1 MATIRGT
8 SGPDVFELTTNDTYE
23 ALEGDD
29 KVTVK
34 GRWGTVQPGQ
44 GNDTIIIDPS
54 VGNDATVWY
63 WSSPAAI
70 TVDLEAGYALDGW
83 GTRDTLVNVHRVH
96 GFKQPGD
103 KGYGSQTSDWFWVGP
118 WRGTQKGSIFIDG
131 RGGSDEVDLQINDI
145 ANRGKLIFEVS
156 ADGRSV
162 LSYLESMPSFTFE
175 FRNVERVNVR
185 TDNGVLV
192 SALDVVSLASFEKA
206 GQDILLR
213 GAAGW
218 QTQAPGRAVSIS
230 YSFLTERP
238 SEGAEGGA
246 GFVAFSPAQQRTVR
260 DLFAK
265 LQDQTG
271 ITFREVAGSAGD
283 IRLGIN
289 QQADTRGY
297 SFIPDFFR
305 GKAQAGD
312 VWLDVESAAI
322 MNPGQEGYYALL
334 HELGH
339 ALGLQHPLGESDSS
353 GAVVLLDRF
362 ASLSNTVMIDRTS
375 AQTGG
380 LWPSWFGT
388 LDMQALRFLYGG
400 KMVSTGS
407 DRYLVADLASSSYMV
422 IVDDGGDDTLD
433 ASTSAVGVTIDLR
446 SGWLSSIG
454 MSSAGEPLRDNLSL
468 GVGTVIEA
476 AVGSVYDDLLIGSDA
491 PNRLHGNGGS
501 DILDGN
507 GGLDWAIFKGAR
519 SSWSVEPLLS
529 TSSWFV
535 TARDGLSGA
544 AELRKIERVRFDD
557 KAVAFDLSKND
568 NAGQA
573 LLLIGAVLGREAT
586 LSKAALLGQV
596 IDLFDQGFS
605 MGQLAGAV
613 MRLPIWA
620 GVLTPSNSAE
630 DIARYLLKL
639 NKGAEPTAAEV
650 TAAAQAISGQVQG
663 NYLATLALTDANVA
677 KVDLVGLA
685 ATGFEYPIG
694 G

>member
-1 MATIRGT
+1 VATIRGT
-8 SGPDVFELTTNDTYE
+8 SGPDIFELTTNDIYE

-29 KVTVK
+29 KVTIK
-34 GRWGTVQPGQ
+34 GRGGTVQPGQ
-44 GNDTIIIDPS
+44 GNDTVIVDPS
-54 VGNDATVWY
+54 VGNDADVWY
-63 WSSPAAI
+63 WSSPGAI

-83 GTRDTLVNVHRVH
+83 GTRDTLVNVHKVS
-96 GFKQPGD
+96 GFQKPGD
-103 KGYGSQTSDWFWVGP
+103 KGYGSQTADWFWLAP
-118 WRGTQKGSIFIDG
+118 WSGTRTGSIFIDG
-131 RGGSDEVDLQINDI
+131 RGGRDEVNLQINDI

-156 ADGRSV
+156 ADQRSV
-162 LSYLESMPSFTFE
+162 LLYLEPMPSFTFE
-175 FRNVERVNVR
+175 FRNVERINIRNNNAAV
-185 TDNGVLV
+185 V
-192 SALDVVSLASFEKA
+192 STYEVSSLASFEKA
-206 GQDILLR
+206 GQEILLR

-218 QTQAPGRAVSIS
+218 QTQAPGSATAIS

-238 SEGAEGGA
+238 SEGAEGGT
-246 GFVAFSPAQQRTVR
+246 GFTAFSPAQQKTVR
-260 DLFAK
+260 DLFAR

-271 ITFREVAGSAGD
+271 ITFQEVAGSAGD

-312 VWLDVESAAI
+312 VWLDVESAAL
-322 MNPGQEGYYALL
+322 MSPGQEGYYALL

-339 ALGLQHPLGESDSS
+339 ALGLQHPLGEADSS

-388 LDMQALRFLYGG
+388 LDMQALRYLYGSKG
-400 KMVSTGS
+400 ISTGA
-407 DRYLVADLASSSYMV
+407 DRYMVADLASRSYMV
-422 IVDDGGDDTLD
+422 ILDDGGDDILD

-446 SGWLSSIG
+446 PGWLSSVG
-454 MSSAGEPLRDNLSL
+454 MSLVGEPLRNNLSL
-468 GVGTVIEA
+468 AVGTVIET
-476 AVGSVYDDLLIGSDA
+476 AVGSAYDDLITGSDA
-491 PNRLHGNGGS
+491 PNRLQGNGGS

-519 SSWSVEPLLS
+519 SSWFMEPLQA
-529 TSSWFV
+529 TSNWFV

-544 AELRKIERVRFDD
+544 AELRRIERVRFDD
-557 KAVAFDLSKND
+557 KAVAFDLTKND

-586 LSKAALLGQV
+586 LSKAALMGQV
-596 IDLFDQGFS
+596 IDLFDQGFTIQ
-605 MGQLAGAV
+605 QLAGAV
-613 MRLPIWA
+613 MRLPIWG
-620 GVLTPSNSAE
+620 GVLTPTNSAD

-639 NKGAEPTAAEV
+639 NKGADPSAAEV
-650 TAAAQAISGQVQG
+650 AAAAQAISGQVQG
-663 NYLATLALTDANVA
+663 NYLATLAVTDANVA
-677 KVDLVGLA
+677 KIDLVGLA

>member
-44 GNDTIIIDPS
+44 GNDTVIIDQS

-103 KGYGSQTSDWFWVGP
+103 KGYGSQTSDWFWVDA

-131 RGGSDEVDLQINDI
+131 RGGFDELDFRVDET
-145 ANRGKLIFEVS
+145 ANRGKWVFEVS
-156 ADGRSV
+156 ADGRTLTSFFESV
-162 LSYLESMPSFTFE
+162 PTFTFE
-175 FRNVERVNVR
+175 FRNIERINVR
-185 TDNGVLV
+185 SSNNSITTV
-192 SALDVVSLASFEKA
+192 LDVANLASFDKA
-206 GQDILLR
+206 GQDVLLR

-218 QTQAPGRAVSIS
+218 QTNAPGAATTIT

-238 SEGAEGGA
+238 PEGAEGGT
-246 GFVAFSPAQQRTVR
+246 GFATYSAAQQKIVR

-265 LQDQTG
+265 LQEQTG
-271 ITFREVAGSAGD
+271 VTFREVAGSTGD
-283 IRLGIN
+283 IRFGIN

-312 VWLDVESAAI
+312 VWLDVESAAV

-334 HELGH
+334 HEVGH
-339 ALGLQHPLGESDSS
+339 ALGLQHPLGESDTS

-362 ASLSNTVMIDRTS
+362 ASLSNTVMVDRS
-375 AQTGG
+375 HVQTGG
-380 LWPSWFGT
+380 LWPNWFGAM
-388 LDMQALRFLYGG
+388 DMQALRFLYGN
-400 KMVSTGS
+400 KSVSTGA
-407 DRYLVADLASSSYMV
+407 DRYMVADLASKSYSV
-422 IVDDGGDDTLD
+422 ILDDGGDDTLD
-433 ASTSAVGVTIDLR
+433 ASTSGSGVTLDLR
-446 SGWLSSIG
+446 PGWLSSVG
-454 MSSAGEPLRDNLSL
+454 ADAGGEPLRHNLSL
-468 GVGTVIEA
+468 GVGTVIET
-476 AVGSVYDDLLIGSDA
+476 AVGSPYDDLIIGSDA
-491 PNRLHGNGGS
+491 PNRLQGNGGS

-507 GGLDWAIFKGAR
+507 GGLDWAIFKGGRAG
-519 SSWSVEPLLS
+519 WILEPLPG
-529 TSSWFV
+529 TANWFV
-535 TARDGLSGA
+535 SARDGISGA
-544 AELRKIERVRFDD
+544 AEVRRMERVRFDD
-557 KAVAFDLSKND
+557 KAVAFDLTKND
-568 NAGQA
+568 NAGKA
-573 LLLIGAVLGREAT
+573 LLLIGAVLGRDAT

-596 IDLFDQGFS
+596 IDLFDQGFT
-605 MGQLAGAV
+605 MQQLAGAV
-613 MRLPIWA
+613 MRLPIWG
-620 GVLTPSNSAE
+620 GVLTPTNSPE
-630 DIARYLLKL
+630 DVARYLLKL

-650 TAAAQAISGQVQG
+650 ATAAQAISGQVQG
-663 NYLATLALTDANVA
+663 TYLATLALTDANVA
-677 KVDLVGLA
+677 KIDLVGLA
-685 ATGFEYPIG
+685 TTGFEYPIG

>member
-1 MATIRGT
+1 VATIRGT

-44 GNDTIIIDPS
+44 GNDTVIIDQS

-103 KGYGSQTSDWFWVGP
+103 KGYGSQTSDWFWVDA

-131 RGGSDEVDLQINDI
+131 RGGFDELDFRVDET
-145 ANRGKLIFEVS
+145 ANRGKWVFEVS
-156 ADGRSV
+156 ADGRTLTSFFESV
-162 LSYLESMPSFTFE
+162 PTFTFE
-175 FRNVERVNVR
+175 FRNIERINVR
-185 TDNGVLV
+185 SSNNSITTV
-192 SALDVVSLASFEKA
+192 LDVANLASFDKA
-206 GQDILLR
+206 GQDVLLR

-218 QTQAPGRAVSIS
+218 QTNAPGAATTIT

-238 SEGAEGGA
+238 PEGAEGGT
-246 GFVAFSPAQQRTVR
+246 GFATYSAAQQKIVR

-265 LQDQTG
+265 LQEQTG
-271 ITFREVAGSAGD
+271 VTFREVAGSTGD
-283 IRLGIN
+283 IRFGIN

-312 VWLDVESAAI
+312 VWLDVESAAV

-334 HELGH
+334 HEVGH
-339 ALGLQHPLGESDSS
+339 ALGLQHPLGESDTS

-362 ASLSNTVMIDRTS
+362 ASLSNTVMVDRS
-375 AQTGG
+375 HVQTGG
-380 LWPSWFGT
+380 LWPNWFGAM
-388 LDMQALRFLYGG
+388 DMQALRFLYGN
-400 KMVSTGS
+400 KSVSTGA
-407 DRYLVADLASSSYMV
+407 DRYMVADLASKSYSV
-422 IVDDGGDDTLD
+422 ILDDGGDDTLD
-433 ASTSAVGVTIDLR
+433 ASTSGSGVTLDLR
-446 SGWLSSIG
+446 PGWLSSVG
-454 MSSAGEPLRDNLSL
+454 ADAGGEPLRHNLSL
-468 GVGTVIEA
+468 GVGTVIET
-476 AVGSVYDDLLIGSDA
+476 AVGSPYDDLIIGSDA
-491 PNRLHGNGGS
+491 PNRLQGNGGS

-507 GGLDWAIFKGAR
+507 GGLDWAIFKGGRAG
-519 SSWSVEPLLS
+519 WILEPLPG
-529 TSSWFV
+529 TANWFV
-535 TARDGLSGA
+535 SARDGISGA
-544 AELRKIERVRFDD
+544 AEVRRMERVRFDD
-557 KAVAFDLSKND
+557 KAVAFDLTKND
-568 NAGQA
+568 NAGKA
-573 LLLIGAVLGREAT
+573 LLLIGAVLGRDAT

-596 IDLFDQGFS
+596 IDLFDQGFT
-605 MGQLAGAV
+605 MQQLAGAV
-613 MRLPIWA
+613 MRLPIWG
-620 GVLTPSNSAE
+620 GVLTPTNSPE
-630 DIARYLLKL
+630 DVARYLLKL

-650 TAAAQAISGQVQG
+650 ATAAQAISGQVQG

-677 KVDLVGLA
+677 KIDLVGLA
-685 ATGFEYPIG
+685 TTGFEYPIG

>member
-44 GNDTIIIDPS
+44 GNDTVIIDQS

-103 KGYGSQTSDWFWVGP
+103 KGYGSQTSDWFWVDA

-131 RGGSDEVDLQINDI
+131 RGGFDELDFRVDET
-145 ANRGKLIFEVS
+145 ANRGKWVFEVS
-156 ADGRSV
+156 ADGRTLTSFFESV
-162 LSYLESMPSFTFE
+162 PTFTFE
-175 FRNVERVNVR
+175 FRNIERINVR
-185 TDNGVLV
+185 SSNNSITTV
-192 SALDVVSLASFEKA
+192 LDVANLASFDKA
-206 GQDILLR
+206 GQDVLLR

-218 QTQAPGRAVSIS
+218 QTNAPGAATTIT

-238 SEGAEGGA
+238 PEGAEGGT
-246 GFVAFSPAQQRTVR
+246 GFATYSAAQQKIVR

-265 LQDQTG
+265 LQEQTG
-271 ITFREVAGSAGD
+271 VTFREVAGSTGD
-283 IRLGIN
+283 IRFGIN

-312 VWLDVESAAI
+312 VWLDVESAAV

-334 HELGH
+334 HEVGH
-339 ALGLQHPLGESDSS
+339 ALGLQHPLGESDTS

-362 ASLSNTVMIDRTS
+362 ASLSNTVMVDRS
-375 AQTGG
+375 HVQTGG
-380 LWPSWFGT
+380 LWPNWFGAM
-388 LDMQALRFLYGG
+388 DMQALRFLYGN
-400 KMVSTGS
+400 KSVSTGA
-407 DRYLVADLASSSYMV
+407 DRYMVADLASKSYSV
-422 IVDDGGDDTLD
+422 ILDDGGDDTLD
-433 ASTSAVGVTIDLR
+433 ASTSGSGVTLDLR
-446 SGWLSSIG
+446 PGWLSSVG
-454 MSSAGEPLRDNLSL
+454 ADAGGEPLRHNLSL
-468 GVGTVIEA
+468 GVGTVIET
-476 AVGSVYDDLLIGSDA
+476 AVGSPYDDLIIGSDA
-491 PNRLHGNGGS
+491 PNRLQGNGGS

-507 GGLDWAIFKGAR
+507 GGLDWAIFKGGRAG
-519 SSWSVEPLLS
+519 WILEPLPG
-529 TSSWFV
+529 TANWFV
-535 TARDGLSGA
+535 SARDGISGA
-544 AELRKIERVRFDD
+544 AEVRRMERVRFDD
-557 KAVAFDLSKND
+557 KAVAFDLTKND
-568 NAGQA
+568 NAGKA
-573 LLLIGAVLGREAT
+573 LLLIGAVLGRDAT

-596 IDLFDQGFS
+596 IDLFDQGFT
-605 MGQLAGAV
+605 MQQLAGAV
-613 MRLPIWA
+613 MRLPIWG
-620 GVLTPSNSAE
+620 GVLTPTNSPE
-630 DIARYLLKL
+630 DVARYLLKL

-650 TAAAQAISGQVQG
+650 ATAAQAISGQVQG

-677 KVDLVGLA
+677 KIDLVGLA
-685 ATGFEYPIG
+685 TTGFEYPIG

>member
-8 SGPDVFELTTNDTYE
+8 SGPDVFELTTADTYE

-29 KVTVK
+29 KVTLK
-34 GRWGTVQPGQ
+34 GRYGKVDPGQ
-44 GNDTIIIDPS
+44 GNDTVIIDPS
-54 VGNDATVWY
+54 IGNDHTVFY

-70 TVDLEAGYALDGW
+70 TVDLGEGYALDGW
-83 GTRDTLVNVHRVH
+83 GTRDTLVNVHRVN
-96 GFKQPGD
+96 GFKLPGS
-103 KGYGSQTSDWFWVGP
+103 KGYGSQTSDWFYISAAHGL
-118 WRGTQKGSIFIDG
+118 QKGSIFIDG
-131 RGGSDEVDLQINDI
+131 RGGSDEVDLQIDDL
-145 ANRGKLIFEVS
+145 ANRGKLVFEVS
-156 ADGRSV
+156 ADGRAV
-162 LSYLESMPSFTFE
+162 LSYLEPVPSFTFE
-175 FRNVERVNVR
+175 FRNVERINIR
-185 TDNGVLV
+185 TNNGTVV
-192 SALDVVSLASFEKA
+192 SMLDPVSLASFEKA

-218 QTQAPGRAVSIS
+218 QTQAPGTAKSIS
-230 YSFLTERP
+230 YSFLAERP
-238 SEGAEGGA
+238 PEGAEGGA
-246 GFVAFSPAQQRTVR
+246 GFVAFSSAQQKTVR

-312 VWLDVESAAI
+312 VWLDVESAAG
-322 MNPGQEGYYALL
+322 MTPGQEGYYALL

-362 ASLSNTVMIDRTS
+362 TSLSNTVMIDQTS

-400 KMVSTGS
+400 KAVSTGA
-407 DRYLVADLASSSYMV
+407 DRYMVADLASWSYMV

-446 SGWLSSIG
+446 SGWLSSVG
-454 MSSAGEPLRDNLSL
+454 MSAAGEPLRNNLSL

-476 AVGSVYDDLLIGSDA
+476 AVGSAYDDLLIGSDA

-519 SSWSVEPLLS
+519 SSWFVEPLLA
-529 TSSWFV
+529 TSNWFV
-535 TARDGLSGA
+535 TARNGLSGA
-544 AELRKIERVRFDD
+544 VELRKIERVRFDD
-557 KAVAFDLSKND
+557 KAVAFDLSKTD

-620 GVLTPSNSAE
+620 GVLTPTNSAD

-639 NKGAEPTAAEV
+639 NKGADPTATEV
-650 TAAAQAISGQVQG
+650 AAAAQAISAQVQG
-663 NYLATLALTDANVA
+663 NYLATLAVTDANLA
-677 KVDLVGLA
+677 RINLVGLA
-685 ATGFEYPIG
+685 TTGFEYPIG

>member
-8 SGPDVFELTTNDTYE
+8 SGPDVFELTTNDVYE

-44 GNDTIIIDPS
+44 GNDTVIIDQS

-103 KGYGSQTSDWFWVGP
+103 KGYGSQTSDWFWVDA

-131 RGGSDEVDLQINDI
+131 RGGFDELDFRVDET
-145 ANRGKLIFEVS
+145 ANRGKWVFEVS
-156 ADGRSV
+156 ADGRTLTSFFESV
-162 LSYLESMPSFTFE
+162 PTFTFE
-175 FRNVERVNVR
+175 FRNVERINVR
-185 TDNGVLV
+185 SSNNSITTV
-192 SALDVVSLASFEKA
+192 LDVANLASFDKA

-218 QTQAPGRAVSIS
+218 QTKAPGAATTIT

-238 SEGAEGGA
+238 PEGAEGGT
-246 GFVAFSPAQQRTVR
+246 GFATFSAAQQKIVR

-265 LQDQTG
+265 LQEQTG
-271 ITFREVAGSAGD
+271 VTFREVAGSTGD

-312 VWLDVESAAI
+312 VWLDVESAAV

-334 HELGH
+334 HEIGH
-339 ALGLQHPLGESDSS
+339 ALGLQHPLGESDTS

-362 ASLSNTVMIDRTS
+362 ASLSNTVMVDRS
-375 AQTGG
+375 HVQTGG
-380 LWPSWFGT
+380 LWPNWFGAM
-388 LDMQALRFLYGG
+388 DMQALRFLYGN
-400 KMVSTGS
+400 KSVSTGA
-407 DRYLVADLASSSYMV
+407 DRYLVADLASKSYTV
-422 IVDDGGDDTLD
+422 ILDDGGDDTLD
-433 ASTSAVGVTIDLR
+433 ASTSASGVTLDLR
-446 SGWLSSIG
+446 PGWLSSVG
-454 MSSAGEPLRDNLSL
+454 ADAGGEPLRHNLSL
-468 GVGTVIEA
+468 GVGTVIET
-476 AVGSVYDDLLIGSDA
+476 AVGSPYDDLIIGSDA
-491 PNRLHGNGGS
+491 PNRLQGNGGS

-507 GGLDWAIFKGAR
+507 GGLDWAIFKGGR
-519 SSWSVEPLLS
+519 SAWILEPLPG
-529 TSSWFV
+529 TANWFV
-535 TARDGLSGA
+535 SARDGISGA
-544 AELRKIERVRFDD
+544 AEVRRMERLRFDD
-557 KAVAFDLSKND
+557 KAVAFDLTKND
-568 NAGQA
+568 NAGKA
-573 LLLIGAVLGREAT
+573 LLLIGAVLGRDAT

-596 IDLFDQGFS
+596 IDLFDQGFT
-605 MGQLAGAV
+605 MQQLAGAV
-613 MRLPIWA
+613 MRLPIWG
-620 GVLTPSNSAE
+620 GVLTPTNSPE
-630 DIARYLLKL
+630 DVARYLLKL

-650 TAAAQAISGQVQG
+650 ATAAQAISGQVQG

-677 KVDLVGLA
+677 KIDLVGLA
-685 ATGFEYPIG
+685 TTGFEYPIG